1 MKRRIHAFLLALVMV
16 FTTIAASL
24 GDVTIFKADEL
35 TIKLHYNRPD
45 GNYDNWSVWFW
56 SSDSLAAPLV
66 EEIGE
71 MVATYPVPVG
81 TMED

>member
-1 MKRRIHAFLLALVMV
+1 MKRRIRAFLLAFVMV
-16 FTTIAASL
+16 FTTVTATL

-45 GNYDNWSVWFW
+45 GNYDNWTVWFW

-66 EEIGE
+66 EENGE
-71 MVATYPVPVG
+71 IIIVLTF
-81 TMED
+81 